1 MKKEDLKEN
10 TMLHIRV
17 PKELKEKLE
26 KISDKTGFSVN
37 MIVLNSVAEKY
48 ELNK

>member
-1 MKKEDLKEN
+1 MKNQDQKDN

-17 PKELKEKLE
+17 PKELKEKIE
-26 KISDKTGFSVN
+26 KISKKTGFSVN
-37 MIVLNSVAEKY
+37 TIVLNSVAEKY